1 MTRRTVD
8 EGTDSGSG
16 GGRLATWAPRL
27 GGWTGVVFGV
37 LTVVAGASVLFGL
50 RDAGYPVFRPLL
62 TFNTVMGPIYI
73 LAGALILARRPAG
86 RLSAGLIGLV
96 NLAVLVAIVFAAD
109 AVAQESLGAMTART
123 AVWLI
128 IYAALSVA
136 RARRIGDPA

>member
-1 MTRRTVD
+1 MTRRTVGEEAD
-8 EGTDSGSG
+8 GRSG

-62 TFNTVMGPIYI
+62 VFNTVMGPIYI

-86 RLSAGLIGLV
+86 RWSAGLIGLV
-96 NLAVLVAIVFAAD
+96 NLAVLVAIVIAGD
-109 AVAQESLGAMTART
+109 AVAQESLAAMTART

-128 IYAALSVA
+128 IYAALSTG
-136 RARRIGDPA
+136 RARRIRDPV